1 MRVIRSPLIFF
12 IEQQEQIT
20 RSSSLRRAIWSERAN
35 SKLCKFF
42 NLWELNLKK
51 YILSAAVILFSKR
64 QKSAKSL
71 HSEVLYIVHV
81 KISYLQFSILY
92 WHWPL
97 CMLSVSLHPSLFWF
111 KHFLST
117 FLEKTYTTWE
127 TNSFRR
133 NSYFVNVKLKGRFK
147 SAAFTLEI
155 PHASTTKLPE
165 GMQHLDICLLFY
177 LQLSGDP
184 WFKSP
189 WCRTLEGRVGPPFF
203 SKECNVLVFFS
214 VLYKWTWQSLRSFP
228 FFIKERCICLR
239 SFMFFIKERGVLW
252 VLLCSL

>member
-1 MRVIRSPLIFF
+1 MRGAICFRHSLVRVMRVIRSPLIFF

-20 RSSSLRRAIWSERAN
+20 WSSSLRRAIWSERAN

-127 TNSFRR
+127 T
-133 NSYFVNVKLKGRFK
+133 KLFQ
-147 SAAFTLEI
+147 T
-155 PHASTTKLPE
+155 
-165 GMQHLDICLLFY
+165 
-177 LQLSGDP
+177 LQL
-184 WFKSP
+184 F
-189 WCRTLEGRVGPPFF
+189 C
-203 SKECNVLVFFS
+203 ECKTQRKIQISSF
-214 VLYKWTWQSLRSFP
+214 YTWNSTC
-228 FFIKERCICLR
+228 KYH
-239 SFMFFIKERGVLW
+239 
-252 VLLCSL
+252 